1 MSSLMIGVLGIIL
14 LIVLLLAGKN
24 IGFTMLFVGFVGYA
38 MVVSIKAAMGVLQ
51 SVPFSRSSNFDL
63 SVIPLFVLMGQ
74 FAFHAGLSGD
84 LYDFCHKFLG
94 RVPGGLAVA
103 TIAACAGFAA
113 ICGSSTA
120 CAATM
125 GVVCLPEMKKYNYDD
140 ALSTGCLAAG
150 GTLGIL
156 IPPSV
161 GFILYGISAEESI
174 GALFAAGILP
184 GILLSLFFIATIVI
198 QVVRKPAL
206 GPKGDRYTIHEKL
219 SSLKNVVPILILFV
233 VVIGGIFIGL
243 FTANEGAAIGA
254 FGAFIFMIIRK
265 KANWP
270 NIKTALFESLKTT
283 AMIFLIIIG
292 AYVFGAFLTVSGLPT
307 ALASAISSL
316 PVSRYLILVLILL
329 VYVALGCIMDSLSMV
344 MLLVPIFLPIIKT
357 LGFDP
362 IWFGVLMVM
371 VMETGLITPPV
382 GLNAYVISGV
392 AKDVPLHRVF
402 QGVVPFIFALFAA
415 VAVVIIFP
423 QLALFLPGLMY

>member
-24 IGFTMLFVGFVGYA
+24 IGFTMLFVGSVGYA

-125 GVVCLPEMKKYNYDD
+125 GVVCLPEMKKYKYGD

-184 GILLSLFFIATIVI
+184 G
-198 QVVRKPAL
+198 
-206 GPKGDRYTIHEKL
+206 
-219 SSLKNVVPILILFV
+219 
-233 VVIGGIFIGL
+233 
-243 FTANEGAAIGA
+243 
-254 FGAFIFMIIRK
+254 
-265 KANWP
+265 
-270 NIKTALFESLKTT
+270 
-283 AMIFLIIIG
+283 
-292 AYVFGAFLTVSGLPT
+292 
-307 ALASAISSL
+307 
-316 PVSRYLILVLILL
+316 
-329 VYVALGCIMDSLSMV
+329 
-344 MLLVPIFLPIIKT
+344 
-357 LGFDP
+357 
-362 IWFGVLMVM
+362 
-371 VMETGLITPPV
+371 
-382 GLNAYVISGV
+382 
-392 AKDVPLHRVF
+392 
-402 QGVVPFIFALFAA
+402 
-415 VAVVIIFP
+415 
-423 QLALFLPGLMY
+423 LMY